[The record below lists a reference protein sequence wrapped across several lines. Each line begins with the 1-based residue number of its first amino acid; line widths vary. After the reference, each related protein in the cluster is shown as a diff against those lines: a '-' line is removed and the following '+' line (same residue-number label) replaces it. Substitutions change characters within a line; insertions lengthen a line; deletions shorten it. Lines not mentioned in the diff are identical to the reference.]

1 MRTLLTHILCL
12 VCYTQALNLG
22 GNTIGNTG
30 ISSLADALGNGALSS
45 LTALCLFQNQIGD
58 AGLSALSEAV
68 GKGATPRPAAGHAA
82 RAHSLKLVGLSVCVC
97 VLASLEEA
105 IGLCS

>member
-30 ISSLADALGNGALSS
+30 ISSLADALGNGALPKC
-45 LTALCLFQNQIGD
+45 TFVD
-58 AGLSALSEAV
+58 V
-68 GKGATPRPAAGHAA
+68 GNNPA
-82 RAHSLKLVGLSVCVC
+82 S
-97 VLASLEEA
+97 EEA
-105 IGLCS
+105 RQALEDALEQR